1 MPAIERECSS
11 EQEQSMLENS
21 PMMVTLEQFSVTAE
35 YVCDHAEGNIKGSSL
50 HTNALEVLVCRCE
63 CCGLMKG

>member
-1 MPAIERECSS
+1 
-11 EQEQSMLENS
+11 MLENS